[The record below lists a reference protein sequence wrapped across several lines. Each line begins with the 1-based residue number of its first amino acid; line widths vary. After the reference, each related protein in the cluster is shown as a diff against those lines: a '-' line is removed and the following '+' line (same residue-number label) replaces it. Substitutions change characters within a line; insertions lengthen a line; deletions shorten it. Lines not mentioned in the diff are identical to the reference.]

1 MLQEP
6 LRDLSVSRATFTWG
20 IPVPGDEK
28 HVMYVWVDAL
38 ANYLSALGWPEGD
51 LYGTFWEQP
60 REAGQGEG
68 GGGEVVH
75 LVGKDILRFHA
86 VYWPALLM
94 AAGIE
99 PPSRLFAHGWWTRDG
114 AKISKSVGNVIDP
127 KDLVETFGVDQVSR
141 RPSVSASV
149 RQCAG

>member
-1 MLQEP
+1 
-6 LRDLSVSRATFTWG
+6 V
-20 IPVPGDEK
+20 PVPEPTTDAIRASIEEGGDSDTA

-38 ANYLSALGWPEGD
+38 ANYLSAIGWPNGD
-51 LYGTFWEQP
+51 LYKKFWEAP
-60 REAGQGEG
+60 KGGGGSDDVDATES

-94 AAGIE
+94 AAGIT
-99 PPSRLFAHGWWTRDG
+99 PPARLFAHGWWTRDG

-127 KDLVETFGVDQVSR
+127 KDLVETFGVDQVGR
-141 RPSVSASV
+141 EVGR
-149 RQCAG
+149 